1 MQNNKLYKC
10 LIVDDETLA
19 RQLIQTHLK
28 QFQSI
33 EIVQSFSSA
42 IEAKEYLK
50 SNNVDIIFLDIQ
62 MPKLTGIDLLKS
74 LTNPPKVIF
83 TTAYSEFAL
92 EGYELNIIDY
102 LLKPITFERFD
113 KAVNKVIEIL
123 NVENSTKTT
132 NSTEVQEKSIVIKSS
147 HQLIKIDVDN
157 ILYIEALHK
166 YIKIVTIE
174 KNYTTLFSM
183 NAIEKEL
190 PSTQFYRCHRS
201 YIVNLNKVNL
211 IDGNQL
217 IIDKHKIP
225 ISKLNKTELIAKLGK
240 AIG

>member
-1 MQNNKLYKC
+1 
-10 LIVDDETLA
+10 
-19 RQLIQTHLK
+19 
-28 QFQSI
+28 
-33 EIVQSFSSA
+33 
-42 IEAKEYLK
+42 
-50 SNNVDIIFLDIQ
+50 

-102 LLKPITFERFD
+102 LLKPITFERFE

-132 NSTEVQEKSIVIKSS
+132 ISTEVQEKSIVIKSS
-147 HQLIKIDVDN
+147 YQLIKIDIAD

-166 YIKIVTIE
+166 YIKIVTAE

-183 NAIEKEL
+183 NAIELEI
-190 PSTQFYRCHRS
+190 PSNLFYRCHRS
-201 YIVNLNKVNL
+201 FIVNIDKVKL
-211 IDGNQL
+211 IDGNQA
-217 IIDKHKIP
+217 IIDKYKIP
-225 ISKLNKTELIAKLGK
+225 ISKLNKTELITKLGK
-240 AIG
+240 QLG

>member
-28 QFQSI
+28 QFKSI
-33 EIVQSFSSA
+33 EIIQSFSSA

-50 SNNVDIIFLDIQ
+50 SNNVDLIFLDIQ

-102 LLKPITFERFD
+102 LLKPITFERFE

-132 NSTEVQEKSIVIKSS
+132 ISTEVQEKSIVIKSS
-147 HQLIKIDVDN
+147 YQLIKIDIAD

-166 YIKIVTIE
+166 YIKIVTAE

-183 NAIEKEL
+183 NAIELEI
-190 PSTQFYRCHRS
+190 PSNLFYRCHRS
-201 YIVNLNKVNL
+201 FIVNIDKVKL
-211 IDGNQL
+211 IDGNQA
-217 IIDKHKIP
+217 IIDKYKIP
-225 ISKLNKTELIAKLGK
+225 ISKLNKTELITKLGK
-240 AIG
+240 QLG